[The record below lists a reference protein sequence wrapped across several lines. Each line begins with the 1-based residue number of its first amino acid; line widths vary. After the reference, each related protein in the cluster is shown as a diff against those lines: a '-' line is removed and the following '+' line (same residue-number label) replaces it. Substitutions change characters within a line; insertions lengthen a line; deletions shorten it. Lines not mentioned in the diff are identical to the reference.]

1 MVAVPTFLNLQFIL
15 LSGQASLLERSV
27 DYNLWEDEELARHY
41 LKTGDD
47 DLFAVLVHRYKQEVF
62 RLAVSILG
70 PSFSEEAEEVVQE
83 TFLTVHRK
91 LKRFR
96 FDSKFRTW
104 LYRIAFNRSIDW
116 RRKPRLRLHH
126 SDEAQLAHQVALTRN
141 PLGQATDR
149 ERGERVLA
157 SVEGLP
163 EPCRSVVYLYY
174 WLDQSVAEISD
185 YLDLNPSTVKS
196 HLFRARKMLGSSLRG
211 RV

>member
-1 MVAVPTFLNLQFIL
+1 MVAVPNLLNLQFVL
-15 LSGQASLLERSV
+15 VSGQVSLLEQSV
-27 DYNLWEDEELARHY
+27 DYNLWEDEDLARHY

-47 DLFAVLVHRYKQEVF
+47 DLFAILVHRYKRQVF

-83 TFLTVHRK
+83 TFLVVHQK

-116 RRKPRLRLHH
+116 RRKPRVRLQH
-126 SDEAQLAHQVALTRN
+126 SDESQLVQETAQARN
-141 PLGQATDR
+141 PLGQVTDR
-149 ERGERVLA
+149 ETGERVLA

-163 EPCRSVVYLYY
+163 QPSRAIVYLYY
-174 WLDQSVAEISD
+174 WMDQSVGEISD

-211 RV
+211 KV